1 MQNEIVNFDT
11 LKNSILDKGSY
22 LCVGLDPD
30 LSKLPAHLL
39 QSKHSVLE
47 FCKAIIDAT
56 HPHCVAYKPN
66 IAFFESMG
74 AQGWEILEEV
84 AAYIPDTHYKIA
96 DAKRGDIGN
105 TCKMYARAFFEKMN
119 FDALTVA
126 PYMGEDS
133 ITPFL
138 EYENKWVIVLAL
150 TSNNGARDF
159 QFIKDQ
165 EGRALYENVIL
176 QTQRWGN
183 QNNMMYVVGASKSH
197 FIQRVR
203 ELAEDFFLLVP
214 GVGAQGG
221 SLHDVSAN
229 GLNAHVGLLVNN
241 TREIIYASSGED
253 FAEVAARKAA
263 EISLEMSGY
272 IKRWV
277 R

>member
-1 MQNEIVNFDT
+1 MNFET
-11 LKNSILDKGSY
+11 LKNSILQKGSY

-30 LSKLPAHLL
+30 IEKLPAHLRHT
-39 QSKHSVLE
+39 KYAVLD
-47 FCKAIIDAT
+47 FCKSIIDAT
-56 HPHCVAYKPN
+56 HPYCVAYKPN

-74 AQGWEILEEV
+74 AQGWEVLEEI
-84 AAYIPDTHYKIA
+84 AAYIPDTHFKIA

-105 TCKMYARAFFEKMN
+105 TSKMYARAFFEKMN
-119 FDALTVA
+119 FDALTIA

-150 TSNNGARDF
+150 TSNQGARDF

-165 EGRALYENVIL
+165 DGRAMYEHVIS
-176 QTQRWGN
+176 QTQKWGN
-183 QNNMMYVVGASKSH
+183 PENMMYVVGASKSH

-203 ELAEDFFLLVP
+203 EMAENFFLLVP

-221 SLHDVSAN
+221 SLHDVSVN
-229 GLNAHVGLLVNN
+229 GLNTHVGLLVNN
-241 TREIIYASSGED
+241 TREIIYASGGED
-253 FAEVAARKAA
+253 YAQASALKAQQ
-263 EISLEMSGY
+263 ISAEMSEY